1 MIVSNAKYEYK
12 RFMSYLTF
20 YLFIINIHNVYFIF
34 ILNMNDDEWKK
45 HAKNMLKAE
54 LQRRGISYEMLV
66 DKLKAM
72 GVEEN
77 YNSVNTKL
85 NRGAFSF
92 VFALQCLKAMD
103 AKEIRLD

>member
-1 MIVSNAKYEYK
+1 
-12 RFMSYLTF
+12 
-20 YLFIINIHNVYFIF
+20 
-34 ILNMNDDEWKK
+34 MNDDEWKK

-54 LQRRGISYEMLV
+54 LARRGISYEMLV
-66 DKLKAM
+66 SKLQAI
-72 GVEEN
+72 GVDEN

-92 VFALQCLKAMD
+92 VFALQCFKVMD

>member
-1 MIVSNAKYEYK
+1 MKEE
-12 RFMSYLTF
+12 
-20 YLFIINIHNVYFIF
+20 
-34 ILNMNDDEWKK
+34 EWKR

-54 LQRRGISYEMLV
+54 LKRRGIDYEMLV
-66 DKLKAM
+66 AKLKAI

-85 NRGAFSF
+85 NRGTFSF
-92 VFALQCLKAMD
+92 VFALQCFNAIG

>member
-1 MIVSNAKYEYK
+1 MDEE
-12 RFMSYLTF
+12 
-20 YLFIINIHNVYFIF
+20 
-34 ILNMNDDEWKK
+34 EWKK

-54 LQRRGISYEMLV
+54 LTRRGISYDMLV
-66 DKLKAM
+66 AKLNAI
-72 GVEEN
+72 GVDEN

-92 VFALQCLKAMD
+92 VFALQCFNAMG